1 MSEAWFERPV
11 LSGRYVRLEP
21 LSLDHVEGLFE
32 AGKDPDIWT
41 WLSEDQP
48 TDVNGMRAIVERALA
63 AREQGIRLPWVQ
75 IDAVTEE
82 VAGTT
87 SFYDL
92 DPGNRGLAIGY
103 TWIGAR
109 WHRTGINT
117 ESKLMLLERAFGDLD
132 AIRVAWHTHSH
143 NERSRRAI
151 QRLGAQ
157 FEGVHRNHRV
167 RQDGSFR
174 DTATFS
180 MIDSEWPAAREALRA
195 KLDR

>member
-1 MSEAWFERPV
+1 MSGAWFERPV

-41 WLSEDQP
+41 WLSDVQP
-48 TDVNGMRAIVERALA
+48 TGVNGMKEIVERALEA
-63 AREQGIRLPWVQ
+63 CEQRVRLPWVQ
-75 IDAVTEE
+75 IDAVTGE

-87 SFYDL
+87 SFYDI
-92 DPGNRGLAIGY
+92 DPGHRGLAIGH
-103 TWIGAR
+103 TWIGPR

-117 ESKLMLLERAFGDLD
+117 ESKLMLLERAFGDLG
-132 AIRVAWHTHSH
+132 AVRVVWHTHSR

-151 QRLGAQ
+151 QRLGAE
-157 FEGVHRNHRV
+157 FEGIHRNHRILK
-167 RQDGSFR
+167 DGSLR

-180 MIDSEWPAAREALRA
+180 MIDSEWPAAWEALRA
-195 KLDR
+195 RLDR